1 MSVATLEQNLNEES
15 KEIRSVKEQYIT
27 FKVSEQ
33 EYGVSITSVREI
45 KGWTH
50 TTKLPNSPSY
60 MRGVVNLRGTVVPI
74 LDLRS
79 RFGMGIT
86 EVTPTHVVMIVAL
99 NNRMVGV
106 LVDAVC
112 DILSIEATDV
122 RPVPNMNVEED
133 NKVVNGLV
141 QKDERMVALLD
152 LSKVFDASI
161 FLEDHS
167 AMLNTITQE
176 LESN

>member
-1 MSVATLEQNLNEES
+1 MSTAIETAHNEELG
-15 KEIRSVKEQYIT
+15 KEIHNVKEQYIT
-27 FKVSEQ
+27 FRVSEQ

-79 RFGMGIT
+79 RFGMGT
-86 EVTPTHVVMIVAL
+86 TDVTPSHVVMIVAL
-99 NNRMVGV
+99 ENRMVGV

-112 DILSIEATDV
+112 DILSIEQTDI
-122 RPVPNMNVEED
+122 RAVPNMNVEEE
-133 NKVVNGLV
+133 NTVVNGLV
-141 QKDERMVALLD
+141 QKEERMVALLD
-152 LSKVFDASI
+152 LSKVFDASV
-161 FLEDHS
+161 LLDDHS
-167 AMLNTITQE
+167 SMLHSLTQE
-176 LESN
+176 INNN